1 MKPEAFNSNTDLLW
15 RASAKELEVA
25 ERLDCGR
32 FSAAFRTARVTGASR
47 QSGAKATAVL
57 TLRAG
62 SCQRRK
68 LPASRCGAF
77 PSSRRL
83 LLGFVVLVAT
93 LSAVSLWACSVP
105 VFRYALEKWPPDTYQ
120 ATVFHRGPLS
130 PTQEALARDLTRDG
144 LAGRLHA
151 NISLQTVDLAQNP
164 ATELLALWQQLGTE
178 TLPWLVVRYPQA
190 SRLPDSILSG
200 PLTEATLKQ
209 VFDSP
214 ARKEITRR
222 LGHGDSAVWVLLEIG
237 DRKRDDDTTKLIET
251 RLNYLAGVLKLPA
264 IEAQDIAA
272 GLVTVPEGGLKLAF
286 SLLRVSRTDPAEA
299 AFIQMLLGS
308 EADLREI
315 KEPIL
320 FPVFGRGR
328 ALYALAG
335 KGISHET
342 LDEAATFLIGKCSC
356 QVKELNPGVDLLLA
370 ANWDKLVKAQVSS
383 DQSLPTLPTLAEAA
397 PETVTISG
405 SADEAGPDS
414 HGSAPMTFTVR
425 LAAGFAVAGLI
436 VVVFWLRRK

>member
-1 MKPEAFNSNTDLLW
+1 MRGVCGLQTRDSAGCKPALP
-15 RASAKELEVA
+15 V
-25 ERLDCGR
+25 
-32 FSAAFRTARVTGASR
+32 TA
-47 QSGAKATAVL
+47 
-57 TLRAG
+57 LRAG
-62 SCQRRK
+62 SCQERE
-68 LPASRCGAF
+68 LSASHRG
-77 PSSRRL
+77 SLSNSRRL
-83 LLGFVVLVAT
+83 LLRFAVLAAF

-120 ATVFHRGPLS
+120 ALVFHRGPL
-130 PTQEALARDLTRDG
+130 TTAQDVLARDLTRDG

-151 NISLQTVDLAQNP
+151 NVSLQSVDLAQNP
-164 ATELLALWQQLGTE
+164 APELLELWQRVGTP

-190 SRLPDSILSG
+190 LRLPDHIVSG

-209 VFDSP
+209 AFDSP
-214 ARKEITRR
+214 ARQEITRR

-237 DRKRDDDTTKLIET
+237 DRQRDDTTTKLIET

-272 GLVTVPEGGLKLAF
+272 GLVTVPEGGLKLKF
-286 SLLRVSRTDPAEA
+286 SLLRVSRSDLAET

-370 ANWDKLVKAQVSS
+370 ANWDKLIKTHITT
-383 DQSLPTLPTLAEAA
+383 DPSLPTLPTLAEAA
-397 PETVTISG
+397 PETVTISSG
-405 SADEAGPDS
+405 ADKAGP
-414 HGSAPMTFTVR
+414 APPSPAAMSVTLR
-425 LAAGFAVAGLI
+425 LALGFAAGGLI
-436 VVVFWLRRK
+436 VAAFWLRRK

>member
-1 MKPEAFNSNTDLLW
+1 MNEASQTFG
-15 RASAKELEVA
+15 RA
-25 ERLDCGR
+25 
-32 FSAAFRTARVTGASR
+32 
-47 QSGAKATAVL
+47 
-57 TLRAG
+57 
-62 SCQRRK
+62 
-68 LPASRCGAF
+68 
-77 PSSRRL
+77 RRL
-83 LLGFVVLVAT
+83 RFTVLAT
-93 LSAVSLWACSVP
+93 FLSAVSLWACSVP

-120 ATVFHRGPLS
+120 ALVFHRGPL
-130 PTQEALARDLTRDG
+130 TAVQEALTRDLTRDG
-144 LAGRLHA
+144 LAGRLHV
-151 NISLQTVDLAQNP
+151 NISLQAVDLAQNP
-164 ATELLALWQQLGTE
+164 APELLALWQQLGTT

-190 SRLPDSILSG
+190 SRLPDHIVSG

-209 VFDSP
+209 AFDSP
-214 ARKEITRR
+214 ARQEITRR

-237 DRKRDDDTTKLIET
+237 DRQRDDTTTKLIET
-251 RLNYLAGVLKLPA
+251 RLNYLATVLKLPA

-286 SLLRVSRTDPAEA
+286 SLLRVSRSDPAEA

-383 DQSLPTLPTLAEAA
+383 DQSLPTLPTLVELA
-397 PETVTISG
+397 PETVTITS
-405 SADEAGPDS
+405 SADKADPGS
-414 HGSAPMTFTVR
+414 HSPAPLPFTLR
-425 LAAGFAVAGLI
+425 LPLGFAAGGLI
-436 VVVFWLRRK
+436 IAAFWLRRR

>member
-1 MKPEAFNSNTDLLW
+1 MNLESQLAGKARLFQRAGW
-15 RASAKELEVA
+15 ASAQFRGALGTDA
-25 ERLDCGR
+25 PYRW
-32 FSAAFRTARVTGASR
+32 SAA
-47 QSGAKATAVL
+47 
-57 TLRAG
+57 LRAAA
-62 SCQRRK
+62 
-68 LPASRCGAF
+68 ASLLRVLRAVVSERPPKPLRPRGGGRVELC
-77 PSSRRL
+77 PLSSAHRWL
-83 LLGFVVLVAT
+83 LRFTVLAG
-93 LSAVSLWACSVP
+93 LFSAVSLWACSVP
-105 VFRYALEKWPPDTYQ
+105 VFRYALEKWPPDTYR

-130 PTQEALARDLTRDG
+130 PAQEALARDLTRDG

-151 NISLQTVDLAQNP
+151 NVSLQTVDLAQNP
-164 ATELLALWQQLGTE
+164 APELLALWQQLGTP
-178 TLPWLVVRYPQA
+178 TLPWLIVRYPQA
-190 SRLPDSILSG
+190 SRLPDHIVSG

-209 VFDSP
+209 AFDSP
-214 ARKEITRR
+214 ARQEITRR

-370 ANWDKLVKAQVSS
+370 ANWDKLVKAQIAT
-383 DQSLPTLPTLAEAA
+383 DQSLPTLPTLAEVA
-397 PETVTISG
+397 PETVTITGGADKATAG
-405 SADEAGPDS
+405 SS
-414 HGSAPMTFTVR
+414 SATLMPFTLR
-425 LAAGFAVAGLI
+425 LALGFAAGGVIVAA
-436 VVVFWLRRK
+436 FWMRRR